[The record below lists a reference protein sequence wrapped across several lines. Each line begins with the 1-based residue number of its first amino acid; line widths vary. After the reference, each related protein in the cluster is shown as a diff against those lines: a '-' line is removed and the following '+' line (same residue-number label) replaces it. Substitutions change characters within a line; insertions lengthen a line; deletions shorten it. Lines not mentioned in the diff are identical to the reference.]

1 MKIQHLLLVLLSSFG
16 LACPTAH
23 ARNADTNETTRATLN
38 LSDGSR
44 LLGAPSFKEVS
55 VQSSFGTMQ
64 IPLQKIR
71 SVTFSADH
79 KSIELAL
86 GNGDRLTGSSSAES
100 FKIKTLFGAVS
111 IPAAIIK
118 TMSVNVSGGAGNV
131 QDGLVLWFS
140 FKRSQGET
148 ITDESGRNNHG
159 RLFKGAK
166 IVEDEQRGSA
176 LELDG
181 EAAHVRVPGSPD
193 FAMTNATIA
202 AWVRPDSWIT
212 GNQDPQLILSSLAIP
227 RSPGGIVALI
237 WKNRLIGWGFRSST
251 ASELVTAPSGLDA
264 AEDGRW
270 HYLVITYEHS
280 EGKYRTTGYL
290 DGRKLATDERACEAM
305 NYEGQTMLIGTGP
318 DSPPAE
324 QGGSYIRQFKGRIGD
339 LKLFNRA
346 LSSEEVAA
354 LYNAHPAAPAA
365 AQPRLVPMPVNNPKP
380 AFQ

>member
-23 ARNADTNETTRATLN
+23 ARNADTNETMCVTLN

-55 VQSSFGTMQ
+55 VQSSFGAMQ

-118 TMSVNVSGGAGNV
+118 TMSVSTTGGAGNV
-131 QDGLVLWFS
+131 QEGLVLWFS

-181 EAAHVRVPGSPD
+181 ETAHVRVPGSPD

-202 AWVRPDSWIT
+202 AWVRPDSWTTRYNEPLPIIST
-212 GNQDPQLILSSLAIP
+212 GTQRTQE
-227 RSPGGIVALI
+227 GGFAYSIYLDRMI
-237 WKNRLIGWGFRSST
+237 SGGFVT
-251 ASELVTAPSGLDA
+251 ASGSPQAMMVPTKLDT

-270 HYLVITYEHS
+270 HFVVNIFDHTE
-280 EGKYRTTGYL
+280 EKTTLACYL
-290 DGRKLATDERACEAM
+290 DGKLLKTMQCAYGVMHYC
-305 NYEGQTMLIGTGP
+305 GQIMYIGTAF
-318 DSPPAE
+318 DSAAADN
-324 QGGSYIRQFKGRIGD
+324 GMNCSRQFKGRMGD
-339 LKLFNRA
+339 IKVFNRA
-346 LSSEEVAA
+346 LSAEEIAA
-354 LYNAHPAAPAA
+354 LFANG
-365 AQPRLVPMPVNNPKP
+365 K
-380 AFQ
+380 